1 MSFMLHSDW
10 NHGYRLCITGNAE
23 CKDLIFVNSSK
34 SNIYVDREKK
44 HEKLNIYLFNILF
57 SPERRGSGVKSS
69 WPKRNPAFLKT
80 SFEHQCV

>member
-34 SNIYVDREKK
+34 SNIYVDREKNMK
-44 HEKLNIYLFNILF
+44 TFTFLLFYLVQN
-57 SPERRGSGVKSS
+57 GVE
-69 WPKRNPAFLKT
+69 AG
-80 SFEHQCV
+80 